1 MVNTLCSKSWSD
13 VNINLSQRFVQHCCY
28 SRFENYKEFTFD
40 TINSSPK
47 ILQRRGSLLQGV
59 KDKDCDACWQ
69 SESELATSYRLI
81 HNQWGSIQ
89 DVDVKP
95 TFIEIMLDTACD
107 MSCIYCDETSS
118 SKIAREKNVSILPR
132 ADYSEMNTTVNWLST
147 LDHEYVLSFLGG
159 EVTYSRKFID
169 FLTLLSKNKNIDC
182 SKIICSFC
190 TNGNTKARK
199 LDTVLEK
206 IGNMGFKR
214 VIGVFS
220 NESMGKQ
227 SELIRWGLDWDV
239 YKSNVE
245 KYFKSPYISEVGFAM
260 TANIFSIANF
270 TEYVTWIFETAKKYN
285 KKIIITGNVAS
296 NEFNCKHAQFKFDK
310 TELLKI
316 VKPNKDLF
324 FKERWFNSFLKYLDF
339 LETTVGAAPYT
350 DKQVDEIIQKLIDQ
364 KSDDKLLDLKKYSN
378 K

>member
-1 MVNTLCSKSWSD
+1 M
-13 VNINLSQRFVQHCCY
+13 NINLSQRFVQHCCY
-28 SRFENYKEFTFD
+28 SKFENYNEFTSD
-40 TINSSPK
+40 TINSSPR

-69 SESELATSYRLI
+69 SESELATSHRLI
-81 HNQWGSIQ
+81 HNQWNSIQ

-118 SKIAREKNVSILPR
+118 SKIAREKNVSILPK
-132 ADYSEMNTTVNWLST
+132 ADYSEMDATVNWLGT

-214 VIGVFS
+214 VVGVFS

-227 SELIRWGLDWDV
+227 SELIRWGLNWDV

-245 KYFKSPYISEVGFAM
+245 KYFQSPYITEVGFAM

-270 TEYVTWIFETAKKYN
+270 TEYVAWVFETAKKYN
-285 KKIIITGNVAS
+285 KKIIITSNVAS

-310 TELLKI
+310 TKLLKI
-316 VKPNKDLF
+316 VKLNKDLF
-324 FKERWFNSFLKYLDF
+324 FKERWYNSFLKYLDF
-339 LETTVGAAPYT
+339 LETTAGTTPYT
-350 DKQVDEIIQKLIDQ
+350 DKQVDEIIQKLINQ
-364 KSDDKLLDLKKYSN
+364 KSDNKLLDLKKYSN